1 MCLFSWRRLA
11 SCGRLYG
18 NSGIYYLIYF
28 CNTCLSGTL
37 ILVDKKKIN
46 LFSVII
52 KVLLNLIVFSLSAV
66 MDWGLI
72 KTIVIYTAEE
82 TFFQIIIMGI
92 SLYYMQYPIRKY
104 VRFVFSYVFIL
115 LGSYIIVQIAGGKI
129 L

>member
-1 MCLFSWRRLA
+1 
-11 SCGRLYG
+11 
-18 NSGIYYLIYF
+18 
-28 CNTCLSGTL
+28 
-37 ILVDKKKIN
+37 
-46 LFSVII
+46 
-52 KVLLNLIVFSLSAV
+52 